1 MYGLF
6 VAFGHLFINTTV
18 NLDKKKESYVNK
30 NTLINNIG
38 VLIEELQAHTLSSNQ
53 GERERET
60 QRHRDR
66 DRDKGLKKRSR
77 L

>member
-1 MYGLF
+1 M
-6 VAFGHLFINTTV
+6 

-53 GERERET
+53 GERERDTET
-60 QRHRDR
+60 QRQRQR
-66 DRDKGLKKRSR
+66 QRAKEALKVIE
-77 L
+77 